1 MGLGG
6 ELDSRRQRRCFCHLR
21 EILLDGHV
29 RAEVKIR
36 IQHVAV
42 NIPHTVEIAGSKPI
56 GVEDLLRRRTSD
68 GVEEQHFELIVRE
81 PVLVTGADVIIT
93 VPELRRHFGPADALQ
108 QPSAILDS
116 SPLQHTAD
124 RDMEHDRVVVLQ
136 DRRIENAGLTQRDP
150 GLDAR
155 IGNDP
160 FRHRFG
166 DTIMVI
172 GRDADRVSC
181 PAPMKRFTA
190 VSHLRYR
197 TYINHFGLLVLG
209 LSQYSFGDI
218 LRRGYIRAESCFGSV
233 VGLGR
238 DHAADMKHYI
248 CSRHAFQHIVVVRE
262 IAPYNAER

>member
-1 MGLGG
+1 M
-6 ELDSRRQRRCFCHLR
+6 
-21 EILLDGHV
+21 
-29 RAEVKIR
+29 KIR
-36 IQHVAV
+36 LQHVAV

-93 VPELRRHFGPADALQ
+93 VPELRRHFGSADALQ

-116 SPLQHTAD
+116 SPFEHAAD
-124 RDMEHDRVVVLQ
+124 RDMEHNRIIVLQ
-136 DRRIENAGLTQRDP
+136 DRRIENTGLTQRDP

-181 PAPMKRFTA
+181 PAPMKRLTA

-197 TYINHFGLLVLG
+197 TDINHFGLLVLG
-209 LSQYSFGDI
+209 LSQYSLGNI
-218 LRRGYIRAESCFGSV
+218 LRRSYIRAESCFGSV
-233 VGLGR
+233 VRLGR
-238 DHAADMKHYI
+238 DHAADMQHYI
-248 CSRHAFQHIVVVRE
+248 CPRDTAKDIVVVRE
-262 IAPYNAER
+262 IAPDDGELGVARGERRE